1 MTPLDGPHGERLS
14 TAEQVAAA
22 LRSEVLAGV
31 YRPGTP
37 MRESVLAPLLGV
49 SRATMRAALQHLVR
63 DGIVVYHLNR
73 GTIVASVT
81 PEDVRDIYAVRLV
94 LELAAIDAVDSE
106 ADLSPLK
113 AASKSNADAAKR
125 NDVSAS
131 VDTDMLFHSEIVHLL
146 GSPRLSGA
154 HQEALAQ
161 LRIVFNL
168 FDRSIG
174 ELTTQARE
182 HSRIVRLI
190 QADDRNRAAALLRS
204 HLKNA
209 RNSVASFVSGR
220 LPGAAESE
228 GWPRSTHSRPYR
240 PSPRPE

>member
-1 MTPLDGPHGERLS
+1 VTPVDGQQGERLS
-14 TAEQVAAA
+14 TPEQVAAM

-37 MRESVLAPLLGV
+37 MRDSVLAPLFGV

-63 DGIVVYHLNR
+63 DGIVAYHLNR

-94 LELAAIDAVDSE
+94 LELAAVDASESE
-106 ADLSPLK
+106 ADLRPLVS
-113 AASKSNADAAKR
+113 ASTTNAEAAKR
-125 NDVSAS
+125 NDVSAF
-131 VDTDMLFHSEIVHLL
+131 VDTDMAFHSEIVRLL

-168 FDRSIG
+168 LDRSNG
-174 ELTTQARE
+174 EITTQARE

-190 QADDRNRAAALLRS
+190 RAGDRERAAALLRS
-204 HLKNA
+204 HLVTA
-209 RNSVASFVSGR
+209 RDSVASFVAGG
-220 LPGAAESE
+220 LPGAPHGDGAQQV
-228 GWPRSTHSRPYR
+228 
-240 PSPRPE
+240 PRPRIGKNGA